1 MIGYIC
7 KYTPVELL
15 KALGMEPVLIEA
27 NATSFNES
35 DALMHPNVCS
45 YAKSVLEDFT
55 RKDYDGI
62 VLTSCCDSI
71 RRLYDVL
78 KKEYPEKEIYMLDLP
93 RRTGED
99 AVSFYEKELEK
110 LIAATGR
117 TYDEKKL
124 LEFMGCVPKER
135 QSKGQLSVG
144 IMGGRYSPAVRNLLG
159 DNNVS
164 IAFDMT
170 CLDIKRKFSLER
182 NGSETLLHHYAS
194 ELLHFVPCMRMADTR
209 AREDLLKSYEGKIDG
224 LLYHTVKFCD
234 IYSYEYAFIKDKS
247 PVPVLKVET
256 DLTAQCEGQL
266 RTRIEAF
273 LESIGDAKGIE
284 RKKPTAKGEG
294 GMYVMGIDSGSTST
308 NAVIMDEKRNLVA
321 YYVLRTGAK
330 AGESALKAK
339 EEVLRKAG
347 LEEKDIKRTV
357 CTGYGRI
364 SIPFADSCLT
374 EISCHGKGARY
385 FFPTV
390 HTIIDIGGQDSKA
403 IRLNDEGEV
412 AEFVMNDKCAAGTGR
427 FLEAMARTL
436 EVGIDE
442 LGPLSLKSTKEI
454 EISSMCTVFAES
466 EVISLIAE
474 DTEQEDIARGVHKA
488 IAGKA
493 FSLMRRVGL
502 NGDYMM
508 TGGVA
513 RNAGVVKAIEE
524 KIGAKLLI
532 SEEPDIVGAV
542 GAALNGLEEAGF

>member
-27 NATSFNES
+27 NATAFTES

-45 YAKSVLEDFT
+45 YAKSVLEDFA

-71 RRLYDVL
+71 RRLADVMRR
-78 KKEYPEKEIYMLDLP
+78 EYPGKEIYLIDLP
-93 RRTGED
+93 RRNSEA
-99 AVSFYEKELEK
+99 AVLLYEKEMER
-110 LIAATGR
+110 LIRESGR
-117 TYDEKKL
+117 EYSEKKL
-124 LEFMGCVPKER
+124 LEFMACQPKPRRANGE
-135 QSKGQLSVG
+135 LTVG
-144 IMGGRYSPAVRNLLG
+144 IMGGRYSPSVRRLLE
-159 DNNVS
+159 DNSVN

-170 CLDIKRKFSLER
+170 CLDIKREFSLKKDRE
-182 NGSETLLHHYAS
+182 EPLLRHYAR
-194 ELLHFVPCMRMADTR
+194 ELLHFLPCMRMADIK
-209 AREDLLKSYEGKIDG
+209 AREELLESSPIDG

-234 IYSYEYAFIKDKS
+234 IYSYEYAFIKDMS

-256 DLTAQCEGQL
+256 DLTPQCEGQM

-273 LESIGDAKGIE
+273 LEALGDAKGIV
-284 RKKPTAKGEG
+284 RKTARKRTEDR
-294 GMYVMGIDSGSTST
+294 MYVIGIDSGSTST
-308 NAVIMDEKRNLVA
+308 NAVIMDENRNLVA
-321 YYVLRTGAK
+321 YHVIRTGAK
-330 AGESALKAK
+330 AGESALRARD
-339 EEVLRKAG
+339 EVLKKAG
-347 LEEKDIKRTV
+347 LELKDITTTV
-357 CTGYGRI
+357 ATGYGRI
-364 SIPFADSCLT
+364 SIGFADSSLT

-436 EVGIDE
+436 EVGIDR
-442 LGPLSLKSTKEI
+442 LGPLSMKSTKEI

-474 DTEQEDIARGVHKA
+474 DTEQADIARGVHKA

-502 NGDYMM
+502 NGDFMM

-513 RNAGVVKAIEE
+513 RNEGVVHAIEE
-524 KIGAKLLI
+524 RIGQKLLI
-532 SEEPDIVGAV
+532 CSEPDIVGAV
-542 GAALNGLEEAGF
+542 GAALNGLEGA